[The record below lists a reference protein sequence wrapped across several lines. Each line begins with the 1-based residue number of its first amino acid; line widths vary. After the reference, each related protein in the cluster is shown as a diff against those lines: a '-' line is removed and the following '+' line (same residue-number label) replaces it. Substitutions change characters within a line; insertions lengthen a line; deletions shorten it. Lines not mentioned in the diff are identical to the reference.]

1 MPISELIFVTQRQQ
15 SETIRLD
22 CSFVEERLDIVV
34 VVASFIVVVVAVVMT
49 NWLPVAAQTSNL
61 ESLEPL
67 ERRKLLLNEV
77 PQFIEVNPRQVNQD

>member
-34 VVASFIVVVVAVVMT
+34 VVASFIAVVAVVMT

-77 PQFIEVNPRQVNQD
+77 PQFIEVNPRQVSQD